1 MTRTYSEIRDA
12 VFEVMSSVMTA
23 TPLGSQASI
32 DQLGDTRRQLV
43 GRCAE
48 QIADEIVMMHDNA
61 HYELPSIRHDRN
73 ENDYSEPGKYDDN
86 SEIPAPIMS
95 SSDTDGEKGLF
106 L

>member
-32 DQLGDTRRQLV
+32 DQLGDTRRRLV

-48 QIADEIVMMHDNA
+48 QIADELVMMQNNG

-73 ENDYSEPGKYDDN
+73 DNDYSEPGKYDDN
-86 SEIPAPIMS
+86 SKIPAPS
-95 SSDTDGEKGLF
+95 KPSKNTNGEKGLF